1 MEGGLE
7 PNSVYLNERKTY
19 NFTPTSPQ
27 WHAMGQKARDVYVT
41 IDTALRCYSWKIQT
55 ISLTRVSA
63 MWRPVST
70 IMADMTLQH
79 CRFPTKRR
87 NLGLELIFQ
96 FILLTFTLVK

>member
-1 MEGGLE
+1 MKEKHTTLRPHLLSGTQWDKKR
-7 PNSVYLNERKTY
+7 VTY
-19 NFTPTSPQ
+19 
-27 WHAMGQKARDVYVT
+27 YVT
-41 IDTALRCYSWKIQT
+41 NDTALRCYSWKIQT

-70 IMADMTLQH
+70 IMADLTLQH

>member
-1 MEGGLE
+1 MKEKHTTLRPHLLSGRQWDKKR
-7 PNSVYLNERKTY
+7 VTY
-19 NFTPTSPQ
+19 
-27 WHAMGQKARDVYVT
+27 YVT

-96 FILLTFTLVK
+96 FIFLTFALVK